1 MKSKIFIF
9 LTLFLVIVSAFYFS
23 KGNLDDSPS
32 EQQEDYS
39 GLPGVQED
47 YSDKVS
53 EEIVKTEPLL
63 IVEDSKALNTQCFP
77 SDDGD
82 KCFELID
89 ITYLED
95 GREWKHIYRWENGD
109 TFEVTV
115 NYKEGDNNGHNFDP
129 ESHEYWFYE
138 NNVLEQLSAQNDAFA
153 QHMLS
158 LKLYFDIKNLETN
171 LESIKLHSMRA
182 ARNGRTAALVMLSQ
196 AYYDLGDKN
205 NFYAYRLIWLEDAP
219 EELKSETY
227 GFENLSQE
235 QQTEINKLVD
245 EIKLELK
252 ECSVPLIDTSCVNSI
267 ES

>member
-9 LTLFLVIVSAFYFS
+9 LTSFLVIVSVIYFS
-23 KGNLDDSPS
+23 KDYLADGTP
-32 EQQEDYS
+32 EQQENFS
-39 GLPGVQED
+39 GLTSVQRD

-53 EEIVKTEPLL
+53 EEITKTEPIL
-63 IVEDSKALNTQCFP
+63 IIEDNKTLSTQCFP

-138 NNVLEQLSAQNDAFA
+138 NNILEQLSEQNDAFA

-158 LKLYFDIKNLETN
+158 LKLYFDIKNLKTN

-219 EELKSETY
+219 EELKNETY
-227 GFENLSQE
+227 GFENLSLE
-235 QQTEINKLVD
+235 QQTEISKLVD
-245 EIKLELK
+245 EIKLELN
-252 ECSVPLIDTSCVNSI
+252 ECSAPLVDTSCANSI